1 MMLKDTSPRK
11 SSICSPVNFKYNLLL
26 KNAIPVVAAVIF
38 TILTGQAG
46 TDHDLQF
53 ISSFF
58 RYFTGT
64 SFVSQT

>member
-38 TILTGQAG
+38 TILTCQAG
-46 TDHDLQF
+46 TYHDF
-53 ISSFF
+53 HFSIYGFYYSS
-58 RYFTGT
+58 RSTRDA
-64 SFVSQT
+64 SL